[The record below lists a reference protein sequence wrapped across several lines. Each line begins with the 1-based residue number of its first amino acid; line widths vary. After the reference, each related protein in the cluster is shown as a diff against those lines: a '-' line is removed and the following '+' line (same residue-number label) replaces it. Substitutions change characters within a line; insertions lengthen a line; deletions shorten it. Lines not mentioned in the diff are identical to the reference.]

1 MGHTDRDR
9 KKAQP
14 VIPAQREEGRPLRA
28 AIYCRLSRDDDSST
42 SITTQENDAR
52 AWCQLRGYEVVM
64 VRHDVGVSGSVR
76 PEDREGF
83 GEIVAALS
91 GIDVVVARSVDR
103 FSRVTSHFASL
114 VELLDKR
121 STTLADVQGQADLT
135 SPYGRFVVTLM
146 VAFAQL
152 ERETIQQRIL
162 RSRVELRQGGK
173 WLGGAAPFGFKVVP
187 DGEGNKRLDIDET
200 AAEVLRTVIER
211 INEGHTLSA
220 EVDRLNSSGV
230 LSPGDYR
237 KEQRGEELPEKRAQ
251 WTYSAIYQHLR
262 SEVLRGYRVQG
273 KRDSRRVVRDAEGK
287 PVRVGPALID
297 DKTWRTLQATLDAN
311 GVATQRPRKKATML
325 LHVAWCAAC
334 DDVMHY
340 NTRVYKG
347 QPMDQYACPAA
358 RDKNR
363 RDRCAG
369 ISINAARVEAEVETW
384 LLRTFG
390 HMPYTERV
398 LVGGNDTASVIEE
411 LEGDIAELAAS
422 LVGLRGVAKAAV
434 LAQLESRQEALE
446 EAQAEPASEPEW
458 KWVPTGETVAE
469 RWHNADTAGK
479 RVLLLSMHVRAS
491 IAPATKGRR
500 WDPERVSVGVHIDD
514 PVAEAADDI
523 LLQELLTEMDA

>member
-1 MGHTDRDR
+1 M
-9 KKAQP
+9 
-14 VIPAQREEGRPLRA
+14 IPAQQTRPLRA
-28 AIYCRLSRDDDSST
+28 AIYCRISRDDDSST
-42 SITTQENDAR
+42 SITTQEADAR

-76 PEDREGF
+76 PEDRAGF

-173 WLGGAAPFGFKVVP
+173 WLGGAAPFGYRIVP
-187 DGEGNKRLDIDET
+187 DSEGNKRLDIDET
-200 AAEVLRTVIER
+200 AAAVLREVIER
-211 INEGHTLSA
+211 VNEGHTLSS
-220 EVDRLNSSGV
+220 EVERLNAAGV

-237 KEQRGEELPEKRAQ
+237 REARGEKLTDERAR
-251 WTYSAIYQHLR
+251 WTYSALYQHLR

-273 KRDSRRVVRDAEGK
+273 KREARRVVRDSDGK

-311 GVATQRPRKKATML
+311 GVETRRPRKKATML
-325 LHVAWCAAC
+325 LHVAWCASC
-334 DDVMHY
+334 DEHMYY
-340 NTRVYKG
+340 NTRVYKDRR
-347 QPMDQYACPAA
+347 MDQYACLAA

-363 RDRCAG
+363 RDKCSG
-369 ISINAARVEAEVETW
+369 TSVNAERLEAEVESW
-384 LLRTFG
+384 LLRSFG

-411 LEGDIAELAAS
+411 LESDIAELAAS
-422 LVGLRGVAKAAV
+422 LVGLRGAAKAAV

-458 KWVPTGETVAE
+458 RWVPTGETVAE
-469 RWHNADTAGK
+469 RWAAADVAGK
-479 RVLLLSMHVRAS
+479 RLLLLSMRIRAT
-491 IAPATKGRR
+491 IASATKGRV

-514 PVAEAADDI
+514 PAAEAADAVLRDEF
-523 LLQELLTEMDA
+523 LADMA